1 MGGAMST
8 IVISGDTSGTITLDA
23 PAVAGTNTLML
34 PAVTGTILTTASGSQ
49 SVPRAALP
57 AGSVLQVVQTVKT
70 NTFSTSSGSPV
81 DITGLSVSITPTA
94 STSKI
99 LVMMDIGVVGTQSA
113 ATGNFYIV
121 RNSTIVGNGAG
132 ATNNISAGVYQNTS
146 NAFYDA
152 LSFTFLDSPATTS
165 ATTYKVQVSSDT
177 ATVFIGRRAADTF
190 VGGACTITV
199 MEIAA

>member
-1 MGGAMST
+1 MSS
-8 IVISGDTSGTITLDA
+8 IVVSGDTSGAITISA
-23 PAVAGTNTLML
+23 PAVSGTNTLTL
-34 PAVTGTILTTASGSQ
+34 PAATGTILTTASGSQ
-49 SVPRAALP
+49 SVPRAAMP
-57 AGSVLQVVQTVKT
+57 AGSVLQVLQTVKT
-70 NTFSTSSGSPV
+70 NTFSTSSGTPV
-81 DITGLSVSITPTA
+81 DITGLSVSITPTTN
-94 STSKI
+94 TSKI

-121 RNSTIVGNGAG
+121 RNSTTIGNGAG

-152 LSFTFLDSPATTS
+152 VSFTFLDSPATTS
-165 ATTYKVQVSSDT
+165 AITYKIQVSSDT
-177 ATVFIGRRAADTF
+177 ATLFVGRRVTDTF